1 MTKSKLFQYSFLFV
15 PFLSILRLVWNG
27 LYLHM
32 IMLWS
37 DHIYFCHFND
47 QWIRVSSFLTK
58 NHQTDDGLYL
68 QHNFYHQK
76 YYLNENFCCCD
87 VGKLVYCNI
96 TFNDYC
102 WRQPQKTVE
111 IIYHLRKDLV
121 GLRRKLKLLFQRFG
135 HLFLMVIFT
144 LRKRDDWLTVLAFLF

>member
-1 MTKSKLFQYSFLFV
+1 MMKSKLFQYSF
-15 PFLSILRLVWNG
+15 FLVTFIFFTLVWNR

-32 IMLWS
+32 IMLWN